1 MGERMPNSGAP
12 TDLAEYQKHIRGRLK
27 TLTPVF
33 AKAVIGDFSSQVP
46 IPKEEDE
53 LTEFFVGVQIIL
65 DTIREKVGE
74 LETSLTD
81 LHAANNIIASEKARV
96 EAILDGLGEG
106 LLTVDDSWRINYI
119 NEPAIALLGDNARI
133 LGQEATQIM
142 RLEDAAGKLI
152 PEAKHPV
159 LRAIGKRRRVSVDMT
174 KGAALYVRPGSGQER
189 RRIAL
194 TITPI
199 LRAGRVAGAA
209 VVLRDI
215 TEESNIDWAKSEII
229 SIASHQLRTPLT
241 AIKWYVAALLREEE
255 DLTPEQTD
263 KYLQR
268 VYDANQHM
276 IELVDALLNVSRID
290 LGTLTLLPKA
300 VKLEV
305 TLKEVLKELAVEIK
319 NKELTVDVEVNHEMR
334 PAFIDPN
341 GVHIILQ
348 NLVSNAVKYSAKGG
362 RVVVALQ
369 QQSQNALITVRDDG
383 CGIPADQQR
392 KIFTKLFRASNA
404 TKVATDGTGLGLYV
418 TKALIERAGGRI
430 WFDSVEGSGT
440 TFYAIIPSKI
450 A

>member
-1 MGERMPNSGAP
+1 MPQSGEP
-12 TDLAEYQKHIRGRLK
+12 TELARYQQHIRRRLK
-27 TLTPVF
+27 SLTPVF
-33 AKAVIGDFSSQVP
+33 AKAVIGDFSAEVP
-46 IPKEEDE
+46 MPKQEDE

-74 LETSLTD
+74 LETSLDD

-106 LLTVDDSWRINYI
+106 LLTVDQNWRVNYI
-119 NEPAIALLGDNARI
+119 NEPAIALLGENARI
-133 LGQEATQIM
+133 LGQEATQVM
-142 RLEDAAGKLI
+142 RLEDVSGKLI
-152 PEAKHPV
+152 PEAKHPIT
-159 LRAIGKRRRVSVDMT
+159 RALGQRKRIAIDMT
-174 KGAALYVRPGSGQER
+174 KGAALYVHAGVAER
-189 RRIAL
+189 RRVAL

-199 LRAGRVAGAA
+199 VRNTEVVGAA

-241 AIKWYVAALLREEE
+241 AIKWYVAALLKEE
-255 DLTPEQTD
+255 DDLDAEQTE

-290 LGTLTLLPKA
+290 LGTLTLMPK
-300 VKLEV
+300 EV
-305 TLKEVLKELAVEIK
+305 DVESCLKDVLKELAIEIK
-319 NKELTVDVEVNHEMR
+319 NKELNVVTHSNQQML
-334 PAFIDPN
+334 PAYIDPN
-341 GVHIILQ
+341 GLHIILQ
-348 NLVSNAVKYSAKGG
+348 NLVSNAVKYSFKGKT
-362 RVVVALQ
+362 VTIELQ
-369 QQSQNALITVRDDG
+369 QQSQNALICVRDQG

-404 TKVATDGTGLGLYV
+404 AKIATDGTGLGLYV
-418 TKALIERAGGRI
+418 TKALIERAGGKI
-430 WFDSVEGSGT
+430 WFESQEGSGS

>member
-1 MGERMPNSGAP
+1 MPNGGNS
-12 TDLAEYQKHIRGRLK
+12 TELARYQQHIRRRLK
-27 TLTPVF
+27 TLTPIF
-33 AKAVIGDFSSQVP
+33 AKAVIGDFSAQVP
-46 IPKEEDE
+46 LPKKEDE

-65 DTIREKVGE
+65 ETIREKVGE
-74 LETSLTD
+74 LETSVAE

-106 LLTVDDSWRINYI
+106 LLTLDEQWRVNYI
-119 NEPAIALLGDNARI
+119 NEPAVALLGENARI
-133 LGQEATQIM
+133 LGQEATQVL
-142 RLEDAAGKLI
+142 RLQDQAGKIL
-152 PEAKHPV
+152 PDAKHPV
-159 LRAIGKRRRVSVDMT
+159 TRALEQRKRLAIDMT
-174 KGAALYVRPGSGQER
+174 KGGPLYVFGSGNER
-189 RRIAL
+189 RRVAL

-199 LRAGRVAGAA
+199 LDGAKLAGAA

-255 DLTPEQTD
+255 DLTPEQTE

-290 LGTLTLLPKA
+290 LGTLTLMPRP
-300 VKLEV
+300 VKLEA
-305 TLKEVLKELAVEIK
+305 TLREVLKELAVEIK
-319 NKELTVDVEVNHEMR
+319 AKNLTVTTESNHDMR

-341 GVHIILQ
+341 GLHIILQ
-348 NLVSNAVKYSAKGG
+348 NLVSNAVKYSFKGKT
-362 RVVVALQ
+362 VTIALQ
-369 QQSQNALITVRDDG
+369 QQAESALISVRDEG

-392 KIFTKLFRASNA
+392 KIFTKLFRATNA

-430 WFDSVEGSGT
+430 WFESAEGRGS